1 MFQLTENME
10 NGQYGRSVQQSVI
23 EVLSLEPESVTV
35 QLRLMV
41 VLSVLGNLL
50 RLRAATSILVQVRKI
65 ELLFSLVRPD
75 SRPAAAVIIRF

>member
-35 QLRLMV
+35 QLRLMG

-65 ELLFSLVRPD
+65 EL
-75 SRPAAAVIIRF
+75 